1 MAASLTDIVSGV
13 RLSGVVPGREV
24 TVIDVERHGTEAITV
39 TYREPDGSV
48 NQRLLYRTDEP
59 NLTVLS
65 SSETWNFDA
74 DGELFRLV
82 SEARRIQLAHLFDPL
97 LAVHLSKIEP
107 LPHQIRAVYEEMLPR
122 QPLRFVLA
130 HDPGAGKTIMAG
142 LYLKELILRADVARC
157 LVVAPGGLVT
167 QWQDELAERFALRFE
182 IVTSDMI
189 EALYSGNPFA
199 ERDFLIAR
207 MDHLARNEKVL
218 ERLRE
223 CEWDLVIVD
232 EAHRMS
238 AHYQGDEVKETRR
251 YRLGKLLSER
261 ARHFLLLT
269 GTPHTG
275 KEEDFQLFLALVDQD
290 RFEGR
295 QRTYATD
302 IDTTDVL
309 SRLSKEKLLRFD
321 GRPLFPERHAST
333 VPFELS
339 PLEHELYEA
348 VTKYVV
354 EEMNRAERLGG
365 SQRSAVGF
373 ALTVLQ
379 RRLASSPEAIF
390 RSLQRRRE
398 RLENQLEATRTSA
411 SSVQWSPTA
420 RAVVEESDEA
430 DEVEEWE
437 AAEIE
442 EAEEELVEKASAA
455 QNVVELQR
463 EVQMLRALE
472 ARAEAVR
479 RSEEDRKWVAL
490 RELLTEKGI
499 FTPDTATPP
508 KLIIFTEHRDTLEYL
523 QNRLQRTL
531 GRPDTIVSIHGG
543 MHRDERRKVQE
554 RFSNDPDCRI
564 LVATDAAGE
573 GINLQRANL
582 VVNYDLPWNPNRLEQ
597 RFGRVHRIGQDKP
610 CYMWNLVAI
619 NTREGRVYELLLEKL
634 EEQRKRFGDQVFDV
648 LGQALPGQQL
658 RDLLL
663 QAIREGESP
672 RARAYWEQV
681 IDARVGEGL
690 GELLRERALASDM
703 LTTDQ
708 IAEVQ
713 RMMEEAAARR
723 LQPHY
728 VQSFFVEAFTKL
740 GGQIRLREKDRFEI
754 TRVPGE
760 LQSVSKGI
768 RPVVG
773 RYERVCFDKD
783 LARLPGSPEAEVLA
797 PGHPLLDAVAHVFI
811 ERHGDLLRRG
821 TVLVDESDIFDK
833 PRILCYLDHS
843 IADGRTDSAGR
854 PHIVSRRFVFVA
866 ITESGEGTDAGYAPY
881 LDYRP
886 ATRAEADRA
895 CQTIEG
901 SWLLPQKVESAA
913 KDFAIKN
920 IVPRHLHE
928 VQTLTESRVAR
939 TWEAVERR
947 LTREINYW
955 DARANTLWEEQRKG
969 LQPRMNPENARRRA
983 DELKERLERRRAEL
997 DAERHLQARPP
1008 VLVGAALVVP
1018 AHLLAGDSREV
1029 ADHARERREVEQRAV
1044 AAVVDA
1050 EKALGRN
1057 PEVMPPGNPGFDI
1070 RSIDADG
1077 HLLFLEVKGRI
1088 TGADTVTLT
1097 RNELLTALNT
1107 RERFILAL
1115 VDVSPHGTEQVRYL
1129 RDPAEELKPT
1139 LYGAERSITY
1149 DWRQLWERSG
1159 APR

>member
-1 MAASLTDIVSGV
+1 
-13 RLSGVVPGREV
+13 
-24 TVIDVERHGTEAITV
+24 
-39 TYREPDGSV
+39 
-48 NQRLLYRTDEP
+48 
-59 NLTVLS
+59 
-65 SSETWNFDA
+65 
-74 DGELFRLV
+74 
-82 SEARRIQLAHLFDPL
+82 
-97 LAVHLSKIEP
+97 
-107 LPHQIRAVYEEMLPR
+107 
-122 QPLRFVLA
+122 
-130 HDPGAGKTIMAG
+130 
-142 LYLKELILRADVARC
+142 
-157 LVVAPGGLVT
+157 
-167 QWQDELAERFALRFE
+167 
-182 IVTSDMI
+182 
-189 EALYSGNPFA
+189 
-199 ERDFLIAR
+199 
-207 MDHLARNEKVL
+207 
-218 ERLRE
+218 
-223 CEWDLVIVD
+223 
-232 EAHRMS
+232 
-238 AHYQGDEVKETRR
+238 
-251 YRLGKLLSER
+251 
-261 ARHFLLLT
+261 
-269 GTPHTG
+269 
-275 KEEDFQLFLALVDQD
+275 
-290 RFEGR
+290 
-295 QRTYATD
+295 
-302 IDTTDVL
+302 
-309 SRLSKEKLLRFD
+309 
-321 GRPLFPERHAST
+321 FPERHAST

-348 VTKYVV
+348 VTTYVV
-354 EEMNRAERLGG
+354 EEMNRADRLGG

-390 RSLQRRRE
+390 CSLQRRRE
-398 RLENQLEATRTSA
+398 RLEGQLKEYRTRA
-411 SSVQWSPTA
+411 GRVELSPTA
-420 RAVVEESDEA
+420 RAVVEESDDI

-442 EAEEELVEKASAA
+442 EAEEELVKNASAA
-455 QNVVELQR
+455 RNVVELHR
-463 EVQMLRALE
+463 EVETLRALE
-472 ARAEAVR
+472 ERAKAVR

-499 FTPDTATPP
+499 FTSDAATPP
-508 KLIIFTEHRDTLEYL
+508 KLIVFTEHRDTLKYL
-523 QNRLQRTL
+523 RNRLQRTL
-531 GRPDTIVSIHGG
+531 GRPDTIASIDGG

-619 NTREGRVYELLLEKL
+619 NTREGQVYKLLLEKL

-658 RDLLL
+658 RDLIL

-681 IDARVGEGL
+681 IDDRIGEGL
-690 GELLRERALASDM
+690 SDLIRERALISDV

-708 IAEVQ
+708 VAEVR

-728 VQSFFVEAFTKL
+728 VQNFFVQAFTKL
-740 GGQIRLREKDRFEI
+740 GGQIRPREKDRFEI

-760 LQSVSKGI
+760 LQSIRKGT

-773 RYERVCFDKD
+773 RYERVCFDKN

-797 PGHPLLDAVAHVFI
+797 PGHPLLDAVVHVFI

-821 TVLVDESDIFDK
+821 TVLVDDSATFDE

-843 IADGRTDSAGR
+843 ITDGRTDSAGR
-854 PHIVSRRFVFVA
+854 SHTVSRRFVFVA
-866 ITESGEGTDAGYAPY
+866 ITENGKGLDAGYAPY

-886 ATRAEADRA
+886 ATQAEADRA
-895 CQTIEG
+895 RRTIDG

-913 KDFAIKN
+913 MDFAICN
-920 IVPRHLHE
+920 IVPHHLRE
-928 VQTLTESRVAR
+928 VQTLTEARVSR
-939 TWEAVERR
+939 TWEAVKQR
-947 LTREINYW
+947 LTREINDW
-955 DARANTLWEEQRKG
+955 DNRANRLWEEQRRG
-969 LQPRMNPENARRRA
+969 RQPKINPENARRRA

-1044 AAVVDA
+1044 AAVVDT

-1070 RSIDADG
+1070 RSIDAEG
-1077 HLLFLEVKGRI
+1077 HLLFIEVKGRI

-1107 RERFILAL
+1107 ENRFILAL
-1115 VDVSPHGTEQVRYL
+1115 VDVNPDGTEQVRYL
-1129 RDPAEELKPT
+1129 RNPPAELELRPR
-1139 LYGAERSITY
+1139 LHEAERAITY
-1149 DWRQLWERSG
+1149 DWRKLWERSG
-1159 APR
+1159 TPR